1 MLKDPHHSRQHAGL
15 HHAVWQPQQEVTF
28 EGYFETHRFLIE
40 TVLSSF
46 GQLLKKFA
54 SFYFKTPFLLVL
66 PSILDIKLFIGR
78 EQVTKLVTAI
88 RWE

>member
-1 MLKDPHHSRQHAGL
+1 MLKGPHHSRQHAGL

-46 GQLLKKFA
+46 GQLLK
-54 SFYFKTPFLLVL
+54 SFGFFLFQNT
-66 PSILDIKLFIGR
+66 IFIGVSLN
-78 EQVTKLVTAI
+78 QFTLT
-88 RWE
+88 